1 MAAISFRVTLTAAVA
16 AMIAGQAQAQV
27 PQPQYAAP
35 AGIQQANG
43 VQAVARPPVLRPAPQ
58 RPTLRFRP
66 ARVVPTG
73 VRSVPQQPAAAA
85 GVASTR
91 YPQTG
96 AAMYPSP
103 RVDVPYQV
111 GGTMIVNPALAPHE
125 MMHAHQYRAM
135 YPPFYYKVSGSWIVT
150 PFGVESQDHWELR
163 GTEVEVK
170 YHDRIQ
176 LKSRFVPPIIR

>member
-1 MAAISFRVTLTAAVA
+1 MVHRLGIPESARFAKEGSLMAAISFRVTLTAAVA

-85 GVASTR
+85 GVASTGAAGAAS
-91 YPQTG
+91 TG
-96 AAMYPSP
+96 AAGAPPTGAAGAPPTRAAGSH
-103 RVDVPYQV
+103 VDQWP
-111 GGTMIVNPALAPHE
+111 
-125 MMHAHQYRAM
+125 
-135 YPPFYYKVSGSWIVT
+135 
-150 PFGVESQDHWELR
+150 
-163 GTEVEVK
+163 
-170 YHDRIQ
+170 
-176 LKSRFVPPIIR
+176 